1 MHVTDLGDA
10 GQQLTPSSS
19 AHTEI
24 GEPGSKRHH
33 RRRKFVLEDTGA
45 ESDSEA
51 DNPGTESELIRGR
64 KDREHSQGGHL
75 PLNNQPGF
83 SFHSYQWKGVVTIWA
98 VMIDS

>member
-1 MHVTDLGDA
+1 MRVTDLGDA
-10 GQQLTPSSS
+10 GQQLTPSTSPSSS

-83 SFHSYQWKGVVTIWA
+83 SFHSYQWKGVVTI
-98 VMIDS
+98 